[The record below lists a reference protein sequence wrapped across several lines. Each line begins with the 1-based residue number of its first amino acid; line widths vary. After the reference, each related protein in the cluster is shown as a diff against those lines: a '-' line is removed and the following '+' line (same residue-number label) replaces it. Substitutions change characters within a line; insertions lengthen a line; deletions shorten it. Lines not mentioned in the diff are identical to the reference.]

1 MGRWGVFTQSR
12 ESRPWGREMRTR
24 NAPSYRGGPGH
35 QAALAPPTPGASTE
49 TPDTHRGSPHTH
61 PRRSPAG
68 RPAWRLVNTP
78 GIHPPARGTR
88 SGSAPRPVRAL
99 ALGAHSGVCPWRA
112 AVPSGGRGHSG
123 CAQLETGWQGREG
136 SKGRG
141 PRSQEEEERG
151 EEAALAARGSGG
163 GGGELDWEPRARAS
177 GRTGA
182 AATAALP
189 ALGRAF

>member
-1 MGRWGVFTQSR
+1 MPPHTGVAQV
-12 ESRPWGREMRTR
+12 TR
-24 NAPSYRGGPGH
+24 LHAI
-35 QAALAPPTPGASTE
+35 PGASTE

-61 PRRSPAG
+61 PRPSPAG

-78 GIHPPARGTR
+78 WHPSPCAGHTQRLSPAPC
-88 SGSAPRPVRAL
+88 ACARPC
-99 ALGAHSGVCPWRA
+99 AHSGVCPWRA
-112 AVPSGGRGHSG
+112 AVPSGRRGHSG

-177 GRTGA
+177 GRTEA